1 MAGIFKKSKR
11 LEDVLE
17 KQMEL
22 NCKIGDK
29 LKIAERSLS
38 EYQRFLDFIDEKV
51 EKNGWQLYGI
61 KKHKDDQYIA
71 YFLESKLEEEPQYRY
86 NYNIYAYSKE
96 ELFSNKNTVFELH
109 YSTIF
114 DLKRICPSLCT
125 IYLMP
130 KDINKAKEKT
140 IHRTLP
146 KDVEKKRL
154 AEIDE
159 HYNNVTCDEKLRN
172 MFDYIIY
179 NNYDKQSEDKIL
191 KLVSNLISKN

>member
-61 KKHKDDQYIA
+61 KKHK
-71 YFLESKLEEEPQYRY
+71 
-86 NYNIYAYSKE
+86 
-96 ELFSNKNTVFELH
+96 
-109 YSTIF
+109 
-114 DLKRICPSLCT
+114 
-125 IYLMP
+125 
-130 KDINKAKEKT
+130 
-140 IHRTLP
+140 
-146 KDVEKKRL
+146 
-154 AEIDE
+154 EIGRA
-159 HYNNVTCDEKLRN
+159 HV
-172 MFDYIIY
+172 
-179 NNYDKQSEDKIL
+179 
-191 KLVSNLISKN
+191 

>member
-1 MAGIFKKSKR
+1 
-11 LEDVLE
+11 
-17 KQMEL
+17 
-22 NCKIGDK
+22 
-29 LKIAERSLS
+29 
-38 EYQRFLDFIDEKV
+38 
-51 EKNGWQLYGI
+51 
-61 KKHKDDQYIA
+61 
-71 YFLESKLEEEPQYRY
+71 
-86 NYNIYAYSKE
+86 
-96 ELFSNKNTVFELH
+96 
-109 YSTIF
+109 
-114 DLKRICPSLCT
+114 
-125 IYLMP
+125 MP

-140 IHRTLP
+140 IQRNLP